1 MPTNITYKNNK
12 LTTVTPGQSKILKT
26 SGKYLEDDLIVS
38 NSSNLQGKTTS
49 ITPNTSTQTTTISP
63 DSGYE
68 GLSGVTIT
76 VNPIPS
82 QYIIP
87 AGTITITSNG
97 THDVSQYADAE
108 VNISTVNNQNKTV
121 VPSET
126 TQSITADTGYSGLG
140 TVTVNGITNTYV
152 GSSVTR
158 NPSISKGLSY
168 DEETNI
174 ISNHIV
180 VQTGYF
186 DNRYATTSTIYPH
199 QFLPTQETT
208 TIIPSETAQT
218 AVDIHK
224 WTTGTI
230 TVDAIT
236 PTYVGSSVPAGSLT
250 VSGPTVTASAGYYA
264 NAATKTIPNASLI
277 TEKTIS
283 AGAIQSSVDNTG
295 LITTKLNSSAESFR
309 VSQNNGYIEYAN
321 STISISIPAR
331 TTTYQLP
338 TLPAQSFTPSSSTQT
353 VASTGKYMLGDI
365 TVEPI
370 PSQYIV
376 PSGTLTITSVD
387 TTTTFDAKSYASVA
401 VNLKNADV
409 TAY

>member
-1 MPTNITYKNNK
+1 MPTNITYKNST
-12 LTTVTPGQSKILKT
+12 LTTITNGQSKILKT
-26 SGKYLEDDLIVS
+26 IGKYMEDDLIIT
-38 NSSNLQGKTTS
+38 NMANNQSSS
-49 ITPNTSTQTTTISP
+49 ITLTPTTYQQIQNITP

-68 GLSGVTIT
+68 GLSGVTVT

-140 TVTVNGITNTYV
+140 TVTINGITNTYV
-152 GSSVTR
+152 GSSVPRRSGTDVSTTITSNYYITAIPSGYYAESVQR
-158 NPSISKGLSY
+158 NMPDVGAI
-168 DEETNI
+168 
-174 ISNHIV
+174 
-180 VQTGYF
+180 
-186 DNRYATTSTIYPH
+186 
-199 QFLPTQETT
+199 
-208 TIIPSETAQT
+208 TIIPSETSQI
-218 AVDIHK
+218 AVSADRHVS
-224 WTTGTI
+224 GNI
-230 TVDAIT
+230 TVAAIT
-236 PTYVGSSVPAGSLT
+236 PTYVGSEITTNPTIT
-250 VSGPTVTASAGYYA
+250 VSGPTVTVPSGYYDSQQ
-264 NAATKTIPNASLI
+264 TKTIANAVTTEI
-277 TEKTIS
+277 TVGAFTPTI
-283 AGAIQSSVDNTG
+283 SVDNNG
-295 LITTKLNSSAESFR
+295 LISTNSTTRGGSYMPIQTS
-309 VSQNNGYIEYAN
+309 GYISSFEKIRYNMPIGA
-321 STISISIPAR
+321 S
-331 TTTYQLP
+331 TYQLP

-353 VASTGKYMLGDI
+353 VTSTGKYMLGDI

-387 TTTTFDAKSYASVA
+387 TTTTFDATNYASVA